1 MENQIKLINAEI
13 NILGLERYDN
23 GEYSKLA
30 ILYEFPYR
38 KNGERRWCKQIHF
51 GIDPVLSSDSGIFGD
66 IYNRVQILR
75 KFLEK

>member
-13 NILGLERYDN
+13 NILGMECYDN
-23 GEYSKLA
+23 GYSKLA

-38 KNGERRWCKQIHF
+38 KNGERRWCKQIYF
-51 GIDPVLSSDSGIFGD
+51 GVDPVLSSDDD
-66 IYNRVQILR
+66 IYADIYTRVQILR